1 MDTDLVVITL
11 LMFIAAVLYSSVG
24 HAGASGYLAVM
35 ALFSFEPSVMKPTAL
50 ALNIVVAVIGT
61 WRFYQAGFFS
71 WKLFFWF
78 AVASIPMAYAGGA
91 IDVHISVYKILV
103 GVVLLLAAL
112 RLFVTS
118 LLKGTEAV
126 KEPPR
131 WASLASGAGIGFL
144 SGLTGVGGGIFLTPL
159 LILCRWTTAKTAA
172 AVSVTFIL
180 VNSIAGLAGNWK
192 NVNLISEFIP
202 YFAAA
207 VVAGGMVGTYLG
219 TKRFD
224 TSTLRRVLAVVLV
237 FAGTK
242 MIFL

>member
-1 MDTDLVVITL
+1 
-11 LMFIAAVLYSSVG
+11 MFAAAALYSSVG

-35 ALFSFEPSVMKPTAL
+35 ALFSFEPVVMKPTAL
-50 ALNIVVAVIGT
+50 ALNIVVAAIGT

-78 AVASIPMAYAGGA
+78 AAASIPMAYIGGA
-91 IDVHISVYKILV
+91 IDLHISAYKILV
-103 GVVLLLAAL
+103 GVVLLFAAF

-118 LLKGTEAV
+118 LFKGAEV
-126 KEPPR
+126 VNEPPR
-131 WASLASGAGIGFL
+131 WASLIGGAGIGLL

-159 LILCRWTTAKTAA
+159 LILFKWSTAKTAA

-192 NVNLISEFIP
+192 NANLISEFIP

-207 VVAGGMVGTYLG
+207 VVAGGLVGTYLG
-219 TKRFD
+219 TQRFD

-242 MIFL
+242 MILL